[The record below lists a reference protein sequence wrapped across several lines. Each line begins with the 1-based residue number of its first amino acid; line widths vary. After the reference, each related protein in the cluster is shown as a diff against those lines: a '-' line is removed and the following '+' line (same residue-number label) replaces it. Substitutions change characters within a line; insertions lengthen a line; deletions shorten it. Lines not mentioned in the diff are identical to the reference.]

1 MFRHRHKRNFEAE
14 LDITSFMNLMIIL
27 VPVLLMSMVFSH
39 VTVLELTLPDS
50 ALSDS
55 SNPDEPKLL
64 EVVLRD
70 DYLDVN
76 YPAGIRVKRIE
87 KIAAPIEDENNI
99 APVDGADSG
108 TTTELVHNFELLSLT
123 LQELKR
129 QLKEK
134 GIEKRD
140 ILLLSQPNTDYQT
153 IISAMDTVRS
163 FKAVVVADVVDAEL
177 FPAISLGDAPVAAEG
192 GAQ

>member
-1 MFRHRHKRNFEAE
+1 MFQHRRRHAQQEAE

-39 VTVLELTLPDS
+39 VTVIDLTLPD
-50 ALSDS
+50 AGPGAEDDS
-55 SNPDEPKLL
+55 EQPKIL
-64 EVVLRD
+64 EVVINA

-87 KIAAPIEDENNI
+87 KIADVDE
-99 APVDGADSG
+99 PD
-108 TTTELVHNFELLSLT
+108 TLVHNFPLLSLT
-123 LQELKR
+123 LQEIKR

-134 GIEKRD
+134 GNDKRD
-140 ILLLSQPNTDYQT
+140 ILLLSQPDTDYQT
-153 IISAMDTVRS
+153 VISTMDTVRS
-163 FKAVVVADVVDAEL
+163 FKAVVVTDVVDAEL
-177 FPAISLGDAPVAAEG
+177 FPLISLGDAPITDVTAVG